1 MKYFVEEIEQNEL
14 KCYKHNITLNYIE
27 HFLILAFAVIG
38 CISTSAFAS
47 LFGIIRSKM
56 CAITAGIKKHK
67 SIIKKKKKKHEK
79 NSIVS
84 KI

>member
-1 MKYFVEEIEQNEL
+1 M

-38 CISTSAFAS
+38 RISTSAFAS
-47 LFGIIRSKM
+47 LFGIRSKM

-67 SIIKKKKKKHEK
+67 SIIKKKKKKHGK

-84 KI
+84 TI